1 MVRVDDDQFVKR
13 LFGIKARLKD
23 TDVDI
28 EYVDDVTFV
37 DKSEDKKNKK
47 FKVRKLW
54 FFNLDKINDPKAKI
68 RAIYKKILI
77 KVITKYEIDILKS
90 DTPADIAVK
99 ISSTIK
105 KKEIID
111 FITKVYQKIRYGD
124 KSIENKELSEFESKY
139 NELKRYI

>member
-1 MVRVDDDQFVKR
+1 M
-13 LFGIKARLKD
+13 
-23 TDVDI
+23 
-28 EYVDDVTFV
+28 
-37 DKSEDKKNKK
+37 
-47 FKVRKLW
+47 W